1 MSPFLVGFYFF
12 VIVYTSRNLLVN
24 KSLHTS
30 LIISLREIVINGIAT
45 SKGMDILQ
53 PLIHINKLPYRVVV
67 TILSTLIEQKR
78 FLSTQPLPTLSTV
91 IFKSLAKMTSEIHV
105 SLF

>member
-1 MSPFLVGFYFF
+1 LSPFLVGFYFF

-24 KSLHTS
+24 KSLCTS

>member
-1 MSPFLVGFYFF
+1 MGVYSF
-12 VIVYTSRNLLVN
+12 VIVYNNSRNLLGN
-24 KSLHTS
+24 KSLRTS

-67 TILSTLIEQKR
+67 TILTTLIEQKR
-78 FLSTQPLPTLSTV
+78 FLSSQPLPTLSTV
-91 IFKSLAKMTSEIHV
+91 IF
-105 SLF
+105 